1 MNVIHTYC
9 DIKSFTF
16 ESVKEINNYYFMSIT
31 DRAKHTANLIKPF
44 IKAVDKDIFYTYN
57 NQSKMW
63 QVSHLND
70 FTNFCFDFYNETS
83 KNFKLILKETKKT
96 DEEISEDTI

>member
-1 MNVIHTYC
+1 
-9 DIKSFTF
+9 
-16 ESVKEINNYYFMSIT
+16 
-31 DRAKHTANLIKPF
+31 
-44 IKAVDKDIFYTYN
+44 
-57 NQSKMW
+57 MW